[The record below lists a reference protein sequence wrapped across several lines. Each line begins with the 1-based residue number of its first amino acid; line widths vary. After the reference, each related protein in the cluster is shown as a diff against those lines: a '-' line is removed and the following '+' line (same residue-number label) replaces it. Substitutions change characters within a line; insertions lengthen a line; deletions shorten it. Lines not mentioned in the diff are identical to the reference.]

1 MLNLKID
8 SWLERIP
15 YLKQAGQTVA
25 GSIHR
30 AVLSGD
36 EPARKVADVLHG
48 TWLGHPLH
56 PVLTDVVVGSLSMA
70 ALFDLASVLGGGES
84 ARKAADTLTVV
95 GTASAVPT
103 ALAGLAD
110 FSTIPRPAAGH
121 GLMHALINDVAIAFY
136 LFSLKARKR
145 GDRRAGMA
153 LSTLGMAVLTAGAY
167 LGGHL
172 VFSKR
177 VGVDHTQPVR
187 EPVDW
192 QAVINERDLLE
203 RELTR
208 VEAAGHGVV
217 LYRMGDTVLAA
228 GADCPHNGAP
238 LEEGTMDGYCVQCP
252 WHDSVYDLRDGS
264 IVHGP
269 STYPLP
275 KYEARIRE
283 ERVEVRLAKPA

>member
-8 SWLERIP
+8 DALARIP
-15 YLKQAGQTVA
+15 FLKQAGQTA
-25 GSIHR
+25 ASSIHS
-30 AVLSGD
+30 AVLAGGD
-36 EPARKVADVLHG
+36 PARQVADFLHG

-56 PVLTDVVVGSLSMA
+56 PVLTDVVVGSFSLG
-70 ALFDLASVLGGGES
+70 ALFDFASVLGGGES
-84 ARKAADTLTVV
+84 TRKAADSLTVI
-95 GTASAVPT
+95 GTAAAVPT

-110 FSTIPRPAAGH
+110 FSTIPRPAAAH
-121 GLMHALINDVAIAFY
+121 GLVHGLANDVAITLY
-136 LFSLKARKR
+136 VFSLKARKR
-145 GDRRAGMA
+145 GNRRAGIA

-172 VFSKR
+172 VFGKR
-177 VGVDHTQPVR
+177 VGVDHTMPASQSD
-187 EPVDW
+187 EW

-208 VEAAGHGVV
+208 VEVEGTGVV
-217 LYRMGDTVLAA
+217 LYRFGETVLAV
-228 GADCPHNGAP
+228 GANCPHNGAP

-252 WHDSVYDLRDGS
+252 WHDSVFDLRDGS

-275 KYEARIRE
+275 KYEARIRD